1 MIFNGTYSNKDLT
14 SKVQLLL
21 SVIQS
26 SEITQNT
33 RSKKCYSVE
42 SLKTFNEIQ
51 TSQEFQRVSKKLKGF
66 EKKSKKFN

>member
-1 MIFNGTYSNKDLT
+1 MTFNGTYSNKDLT

-51 TSQEFQRVSKKLKGF
+51 RSQEFQRVSKQLKGF
-66 EKKSKKFN
+66 